1 MQGEPHVPR
10 HAWRRRLD
18 EHRRWLRRWLVEQ
31 GVEDPEAA
39 LWPVRDV
46 AAERAVARVV
56 ERRPLSASELA
67 EVQRWFV
74 EARGQILKVL
84 AMRRIP
90 AHERDDIAQE
100 ALARALAALG
110 RFRPDGP
117 NVGDSL
123 RRWILG
129 FARNVLHER
138 QRTGSAREIPTEQV
152 AEGPARGVPPEALAD
167 LERRGPTLV
176 DRLESLSDTRRAAWL
191 AIDLEEAEI
200 KVFAAVTRTPYDTVC
215 TNLKIARAKLL
226 EPPHPLSGKM
236 P

>member
-10 HAWRRRLD
+10 SAWRRRLD

-31 GVEDPEAA
+31 GVEDPEAT

-67 EVQRWFV
+67 EVQRWFI

-90 AHERDDIAQE
+90 PRDHDDIAQE

-110 RFRPDGP
+110 RFRPDSS
-117 NVGDSL
+117 NLGDSL

-129 FARNVLHER
+129 FARHVLHER
-138 QRTGSAREIPTEQV
+138 QRTGSAREIPTEQLDDAPTHDLASDV
-152 AEGPARGVPPEALAD
+152 LAD
-167 LERRGPTLV
+167 LEQRGPALV

-200 KVFAAVTRTPYDTVC
+200 KAFAAATHAPYDTVC

-226 EPPHPLSGKM
+226 EPAPSPSGKM